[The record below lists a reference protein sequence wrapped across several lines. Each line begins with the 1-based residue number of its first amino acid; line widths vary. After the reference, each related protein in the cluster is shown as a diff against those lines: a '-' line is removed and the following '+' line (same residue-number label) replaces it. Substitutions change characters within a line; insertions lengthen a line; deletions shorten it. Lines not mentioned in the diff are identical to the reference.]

1 MKKVLI
7 LLIAVTLFSCN
18 RKTLPQQVPVKSTE
32 VIKERLVP
40 VPVQGDSSLLSALFA
55 CDSLN
60 NVYLYALSEQKGKR
74 VETETK
80 FENNRLVYKTVYK
93 HDTILVPVTDTIRET
108 EAPIMVEVP
117 VEVNRLKWW
126 QKTLAWAGGLFMVYG
141 AYFILNLIARV
152 KSGRS

>member
-1 MKKVLI
+1 MKNVLI
-7 LLIAVTLFSCN
+7 LLIAITLFSCN

-32 VIKERLVP
+32 LVRERLVP
-40 VPVQGDSSLLSALFA
+40 VSVPGDSSLLSALFA

-60 NVYLYALSEQKGKR
+60 NVYLLALSEQKGKR

-93 HDTILVPVTDTIRET
+93 HDTIFLNVTDTIRET
-108 EAPIMVEVP
+108 EVPLTIEVP

-126 QKTLAWAGGLFMVYG
+126 QKALAWAGGLFLVYG
-141 AYFILNLIARV
+141 AYLILNLIARV
-152 KSGRS
+152 KSGR